1 MLRAA
6 QFSCSNELIIYLMRS
21 TISATIATATHS
33 AILAKKTPPT
43 PIWQRYCI
51 WRFVSNQ
58 NPALFSI
65 FTALFNI
72 VFMSFSQKQN
82 IIFYFALTLSV
93 FQLIQYLVSGG
104 IFLTLLAGLVPFWLW
119 STRKKLLA
127 NVEIGSFDQ
136 VLSYVVVVYAAFAG
150 LIAVL
155 IFVFWLMYASIDPL
169 VIESALAENPAIND
183 LNEEELKA
191 LDQVMENLP
200 SLLPVLWVFLGLQSF
215 SYLYYGIGVIRKH
228 SN

>member
-1 MLRAA
+1 M
-6 QFSCSNELIIYLMRS
+6 
-21 TISATIATATHS
+21 
-33 AILAKKTPPT
+33 P
-43 PIWQRYCI
+43 
-51 WRFVSNQ
+51 
-58 NPALFSI
+58 
-65 FTALFNI
+65 
-72 VFMSFSQKQN
+72 FSQKQN
-82 IIFYFALTLSV
+82 IIFYVALTLSV
-93 FQLIQYLVSGG
+93 FQLIQYLMSGG

-119 STRKKLLA
+119 STRKKLLG

-155 IFVFWLMYASIDPL
+155 IFVFWLMYASIDPAL
-169 VIESALAENPAIND
+169 IDSAFAENPAIND

-200 SLLPVLWVFLGLQSF
+200 SLLPVLWLFLGLQSF